1 MSILD
6 WLAREGGMLLSWWAL
21 VTLAGLVALPL
32 VWRVL
37 GGLPDRGYTLARAA
51 GVLLVAFIYWL
62 LASLGFLRNSTDGM
76 VLAWVLT
83 GVIGL
88 GAWTSGRRM
97 NLRDYWKE
105 NRAVIISAEVLFA
118 VLFVAWAVVRAYQNG
133 LSATE
138 KPMELAFIS
147 AVMRSDQFP
156 PNDPWMAGYS
166 ISYYYFGYVMA
177 AMLGLLSG
185 APSTMTFNLMVA
197 MLFALTGVTVFG
209 VGYNLVRGNALS
221 RLRALAAGAV
231 GQAPAFLSVPGR
243 RAAILTGLLAMVLV
257 IILGNFQ
264 APMIEV
270 PYNYG
275 ASTEYLQFFGANERS
290 EQRLTPATGLD
301 SWEYWWF
308 FRGARVLNDLNL
320 DGGRSEV
327 IDEFPQFSFLLADA
341 HPHVLALP
349 FAALAIGLAL
359 HILLRAR
366 APNLRE
372 TVFYAAVLGGLVFL
386 NTWDGPIYLA
396 LFVGA
401 EALRRLMD
409 KGKGRL
415 NKGDIGELLL
425 FGVLLIGL
433 AGIMYLPFLISFR
446 SQLGG
451 VLPNFLHPTWFPQF
465 FVMFGPLLLLITGFL
480 IVETWRG
487 GRRMNWPIGLLTA
500 FILVGLLVVALMIF
514 VILGAV
520 SPDLSRAALGF
531 VEANGGWGA
540 ILPALLNKRVTHGLT
555 ALLLLAGIVVVV
567 ARLFPR
573 RRKADE
579 PAASIITFS
588 PSAGFALLLVGAGI
602 VLTLTPEFVYLR
614 DNFGTRMNTVFKFYY
629 QAWLLWGVAA
639 AYGVYSVLAEARAP
653 QLRLGWRAAYVALLV
668 GVVAL
673 GLVYPVAGVYW
684 RTQVE
689 TGRAGGF
696 NDEPLTLD
704 GASSVAS
711 PDDRAAIACL
721 AALVQG
727 DDVVVAERVG
737 NSYDGGNPPSGLAG
751 RLAGLPNVLNWPGH
765 EGQWRGPTYGIVA
778 GSREQDLDTLFGE
791 QNWAAGTD
799 VINRYGIDYIVF
811 GTAERDK
818 YGPDAELKFRDR
830 LPLVCDFGGS
840 RVYRTTTGM

>member
-1 MSILD
+1 MMVLD

-21 VTLAGLVALPL
+21 VTLAGLAALPL

-51 GVLLVAFIYWL
+51 GVLLVAFVYWL
-62 LASLGFLRNSTDGM
+62 LASLGFLHNSTNGM
-76 VLAWVLT
+76 VLAWAIT
-83 GVIGL
+83 GAIGL
-88 GAWTSGRRM
+88 GAWYSGRRVS
-97 NLRDYWKE
+97 LRAYWAE
-105 NRAVIISAEVLFA
+105 NRALILTTELLFA
-118 VLFVAWAVVRAYQNG
+118 GLFLAWAWVRASQNG

-147 AVMRSDQFP
+147 SVMRSGQFP

-185 APSTMTFNLMVA
+185 AASTMTFNLMIA
-197 MLFALTGVTVFG
+197 LLFALTGVTVFG
-209 VGYNLVRGNALS
+209 IGYNLVRGNALG
-221 RLRALAAGAV
+221 RLQAAVGAV
-231 GQAPAFLSVPGR
+231 SPPPDVLPSPGR
-243 RAAILTGLLAMVLV
+243 RAAIVTGLLTTVIVVL
-257 IILGNFQ
+257 LGNFQ
-264 APMIEV
+264 APLIEV

-275 ASTEYLQFFGANERS
+275 APAEYLQFFDSNERT
-290 EQRLTPATGLD
+290 EQRLTIATDLG
-301 SWEYWWF
+301 SVEYWWF
-308 FRGARVLNDLNL
+308 FRAARVLNDRNL
-320 DGGRSEV
+320 DGSRSEV

-359 HILLRAR
+359 HVLLRAR

-372 TVFYAAVLGGLVFL
+372 TAFYAVVVGGLLFL

-396 LFVGA
+396 LLVGA

-415 NKGDIGELLL
+415 NKGDIGELVL
-425 FGVLLIGL
+425 FGVLLVGV
-433 AGIMYLPFLISFR
+433 AGILYLPFLISFR

-451 VLPNFLHPTWFPQF
+451 ILPNFLYPTWFPQF
-465 FVMFGPLLLLITGFL
+465 FAMFGPLLLLIAGFL
-480 IVETWRG
+480 IVEAWRG
-487 GRRMNWPIGLLTA
+487 GRRMNWPVGLLTA
-500 FILVGLLVVALMIF
+500 FILVGLLIVALLAF
-514 VILGAV
+514 VIIGSV
-520 SPDLSRAALGF
+520 SPDVSRTALGF

-540 ILPALLNKRVTHGLT
+540 VLPALLGKRVTHGLT
-555 ALLLLAGIVVVV
+555 ALLLLAAIVVIV

-573 RRKADE
+573 RRSTDE
-579 PAASIITFS
+579 PAASVITFS
-588 PSAGFALLLVGAGI
+588 PSTGFALLLVGAGVI
-602 VLTLTPEFVYLR
+602 LTLTPEFVYLR

-629 QAWLLWGVAA
+629 QAWLLWSVAA
-639 AYGVYSVLAEARAP
+639 AYAVYNVLAQARAP
-653 QLRLGWRAAYVALLV
+653 QIRPVWKAAYRILVVACI
-668 GVVAL
+668 AL
-673 GLVYPVAGVYW
+673 GLIFPVAGVYW

-696 NDEPLTLD
+696 SDNPLTLD
-704 GASSVAS
+704 GIASVAS
-711 PDDRAAIACL
+711 PDDLAAIACL
-721 AALVQG
+721 SALVPG
-727 DDVVVAERVG
+727 DDAVIAERVG

-751 RLAGLPNVLNWPGH
+751 RLAGLPDVLNWTGH
-765 EGQWRGPTYGIVA
+765 EGQWRGTTYGIVA
-778 GSREQDLDTLFGE
+778 GTREQDLDTLFGA
-791 QNWAAGTD
+791 QDWAAVTG
-799 VINRYGIDYIVF
+799 VINRYGVDYIVF

-840 RVYRTTTGM
+840 RVYRTETGT

>member
-37 GGLPDRGYTLARAA
+37 GGLPDRGSTLARAA

-83 GVIGL
+83 GVIAL

-97 NLRDYWKE
+97 NLREYWKE

-185 APSTMTFNLMVA
+185 APSTMAFNLMVA

-290 EQRLTPATGLD
+290 EQRLTTATGLD

-500 FILVGLLVVALMIF
+500 FILVGLLVVALMVF

-588 PSAGFALLLVGAGI
+588 PSAGFALLLAGAGI

-791 QNWAAGTD
+791 QNWAAVTD

>member
-21 VTLAGLVALPL
+21 VTLTGLAALPL

-62 LASLGFLRNSTDGM
+62 LASPGFLRNSTNGM
-76 VLAWVLT
+76 VLAWALT
-83 GVIGL
+83 GVIAL
-88 GAWTSGRRM
+88 GAWYSGRRM
-97 NLRDYWKE
+97 NLREYWKE

-185 APSTMTFNLMVA
+185 APSTMAFNLMVA

-290 EQRLTPATGLD
+290 EQRLTTATGLD

-500 FILVGLLVVALMIF
+500 FILVGLLVVALLVF

-791 QNWAAGTD
+791 QNWAAVTD